1 MSVRESPSPSRRSYT
16 HSVVPTPISH
26 AAVGY
31 AIGAWA
37 PHDVP
42 PSARRVCLVA
52 AACAA
57 LPDIDVLGFAA
68 HRGITHSIAFAV
80 VAAVVGTLALFP
92 GTEMRTRRQ
101 IALILLVALLSH
113 SCLDALSQ
121 YSLGIEFFAPFSDE
135 RFRFVW
141 TPLRRSGALIDQLVQ
156 EALVVFL
163 PAVVLA
169 WLGLRVRRRVEPA

>member
-1 MSVRESPSPSRRSYT
+1 M
-16 HSVVPTPISH
+16 PTPISH

-80 VAAVVGTLALFP
+80 VAAAVATFALFP
-92 GTEMRTRRQ
+92 GTEARARRQ
-101 IALILLVALLSH
+101 VALVLLLAALSH
-113 SCLDALSQ
+113 SCLDALSR
-121 YSLGIEFFAPFSDE
+121 YSLGIEFFAPFSHQ
-135 RFRFVW
+135 RFRFGW
-141 TPLRRSGALIDQLVQ
+141 TPLGRPNGHLIGQFVQ
-156 EALVVFL
+156 EGLVVLL
-163 PAVVLA
+163 PALVLA
-169 WLGLRVRRRVEPA
+169 WLGLRVRHRVEPA